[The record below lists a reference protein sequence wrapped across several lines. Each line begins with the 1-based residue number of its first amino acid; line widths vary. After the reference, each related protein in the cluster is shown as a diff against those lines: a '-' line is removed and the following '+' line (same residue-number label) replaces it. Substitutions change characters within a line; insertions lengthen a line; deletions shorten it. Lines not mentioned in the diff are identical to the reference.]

1 MYPERCLP
9 EQYTLTKA
17 VYDSGMADTPEVTP
31 QEAQTRVQNGA
42 LLLDVRE
49 QREYDEERIPGA
61 TLLPL
66 TELTVRYD
74 ELPKDREI
82 VAQCRSG
89 KRSAQATDFLRDQ
102 GYNVVNM
109 EGGILRWK
117 AEGLPTEQD

>member
-1 MYPERCLP
+1 
-9 EQYTLTKA
+9 
-17 VYDSGMADTPEVTP
+17 MADTPEVPP
-31 QEAQTRVQNGA
+31 QEAQTRIQNGA

-49 QREYDEERIPGA
+49 QQEYDEERIPGA
-61 TLLPL
+61 QLLPL

-82 VAQCRSG
+82 IAQCRSG

-102 GYNVVNM
+102 GYDVINM

-117 AEGLPTEQD
+117 AEGLPTEQG

>member
-1 MYPERCLP
+1 MP
-9 EQYTLTKA
+9 
-17 VYDSGMADTPEVTP
+17 DTPEVTP
-31 QEAQTRVQNGA
+31 QEAQKRIQDGA

-49 QREYDEERIPGA
+49 QNEYDEERIPGA
-61 TLLPL
+61 QLLPL

-82 VAQCRSG
+82 IAQCRSG
-89 KRSAQATDFLRDQ
+89 KRSAQATEFLRDQ
-102 GYNVVNM
+102 GFDVTNL

>member
-1 MYPERCLP
+1 
-9 EQYTLTKA
+9 
-17 VYDSGMADTPEVTP
+17 MADTPEITP

-49 QREYDEERIPGA
+49 QREYDEERISGA

-117 AEGLPTEQD
+117 AEGLPTEQG